1 MSYPT
6 IYVKPT
12 IDTKGLCSVVN
23 HCLTELQMYDQGL
36 INDEPVTV
44 PSLRTRGQ
52 LLCAIQRKYIMTK
65 KWMSDPENVRLWNN
79 WDFHV
84 AEQALDRIE
93 KYLLTGKIDPVT
105 EEA

>member
-23 HCLTELQMYDQGL
+23 HCLTELQMHDHGL
-36 INDEPVTV
+36 ID
-44 PSLRTRGQ
+44 PSLRTREE
-52 LLCAIQRKYIMTK
+52 LLYAIHRKYIKTK
-65 KWMSDPENVRLWNN
+65 EMMADPFNVRLWNK
-79 WDFHV
+79 WDFYV
-84 AEQALDRIE
+84 AEQALGRIE